1 MRQNFKIFFLKK
13 ADQELA
19 SSGDEPL
26 LDGSQSRQ
34 HVTLVQLRHLG
45 RLGLGVL
52 LKVGLDGHPDHVLD
66 GVHDFVHLGA
76 FHVVPPLQT
85 KLCCKEPEDCHKISG
100 NFGRNLVMAMD
111 WAITSPSHS
120 RRGHCP

>member
-1 MRQNFKIFFLKK
+1 MSGHEKEFQELFLKQ
-13 ADQELA
+13 ADQELS

-52 LKVGLDGHPDHVLD
+52 LKVGLD
-66 GVHDFVHLGA
+66 
-76 FHVVPPLQT
+76 
-85 KLCCKEPEDCHKISG
+85 
-100 NFGRNLVMAMD
+100 
-111 WAITSPSHS
+111 
-120 RRGHCP
+120 